1 MFEIGEVVICC
12 EDYKLPHT
20 REELSENMPNWVKK
34 GQKYT
39 IRAFNDNQGIVVGV
53 LLEEVVNPVLYFKLI
68 DRVQEGAFR
77 LDRFRKLAEDEVSAE
92 KIKQEN
98 LIEI

>member
-1 MFEIGEVVICC
+1 MFEIGEIVICC

-20 REELSENMPNWVKK
+20 IEEIEKNMPNWVKK

-39 IRAFNDNQGIVVGV
+39 IRGFNDNQGIVLGV

-68 DRVQEGAFR
+68 DTAQEGAFR
-77 LDRFRKLAEDEVSAE
+77 TDRFRKLAEDEISAE
-92 KIKQEN
+92 KIEQEN

>member
-1 MFEIGEVVICC
+1 MFEIGEPVICC

-34 GQKYT
+34 GNKYT
-39 IRAFNDNQGIVVGV
+39 IRAFNDNNGIVTGV
-53 LLEEVVNPVLYFKLI
+53 LLEEVVNPILYFKLI
-68 DRVQEGAFR
+68 DKTQEGAFR
-77 LDRFRKLAEDEVSAE
+77 TDRFRKLQEDEVEAE
-92 KIKQEN
+92 KIEQEN

>member
-1 MFEIGEVVICC
+1 MFEIGEVVLCC

-20 REELSENMPNWVKK
+20 REELSQNMPNWVKK

-68 DRVQEGAFR
+68 DKAQEGAFR

-92 KIKQEN
+92 KIEQEN